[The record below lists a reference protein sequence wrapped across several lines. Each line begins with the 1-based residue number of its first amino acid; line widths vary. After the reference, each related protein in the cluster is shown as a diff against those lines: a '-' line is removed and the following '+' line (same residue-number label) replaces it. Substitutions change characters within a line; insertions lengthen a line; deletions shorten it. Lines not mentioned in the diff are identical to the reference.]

1 MDGCPKRPNMLYVLL
16 RSNKEIA
23 KQDSAKMSETTIM
36 REWYHQPFHGEM
48 QCGSLA
54 CTHEHISFHNLGMGI
69 YDNFPVN
76 VFSCATLG

>member
-1 MDGCPKRPNMLYVLL
+1 
-16 RSNKEIA
+16 
-23 KQDSAKMSETTIM
+23 M

-76 VFSCATLG
+76 VFSCATLGWNPGKMPAVFTFKIF

>member
-1 MDGCPKRPNMLYVLL
+1 
-16 RSNKEIA
+16 
-23 KQDSAKMSETTIM
+23 M

-54 CTHEHISFHNLGMGI
+54 CTHEHISFHNPGMGI